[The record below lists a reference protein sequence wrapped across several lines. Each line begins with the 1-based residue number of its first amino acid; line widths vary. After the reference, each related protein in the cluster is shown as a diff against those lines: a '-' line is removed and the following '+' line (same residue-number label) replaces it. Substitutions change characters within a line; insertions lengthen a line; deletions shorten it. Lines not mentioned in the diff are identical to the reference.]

1 MHATE
6 YIAAEASFESKLL
19 PQSLTQS
26 EPAKAA
32 EPSLLLSVL
41 TQWKLVKKNGA
52 MALSTLLGHKEI
64 H

>member
-6 YIAAEASFESKLL
+6 YIAAEVPYESKLL
-19 PQSLTQS
+19 PQSLPRT
-26 EPAKAA
+26 EPAKPADT
-32 EPSLLLSVL
+32 PLLLSVL
-41 TQWKLVKKNGA
+41 TRWKLVKKNGA